1 MTFQQI
7 APQGPVAS
15 FYLSA
20 DISVCVDG
28 GSVNPALL
36 TPTNNIFVSMFVFVV
51 SYVLYKQVNVSHPVF
66 LVTMFEMLLTIQCLA
81 RLDLHREA
89 KVCELYVHVIIQ
101 ENVLWLQ
108 VPVDNVLGVEELN
121 HLQQSS
127 HNIPTGPR
135 ES

>member
-1 MTFQQI
+1 M
-7 APQGPVAS
+7 
-15 FYLSA
+15 
-20 DISVCVDG
+20 
-28 GSVNPALL
+28 
-36 TPTNNIFVSMFVFVV
+36 FVV

-66 LVTMFEMLLTIQCLA
+66 PVTMFEMLLTIQCLA

-89 KVCELYVHVIIQ
+89 KVCELDVHVIIQ

-127 HNIPTGPR
+127 HNLPAGPR